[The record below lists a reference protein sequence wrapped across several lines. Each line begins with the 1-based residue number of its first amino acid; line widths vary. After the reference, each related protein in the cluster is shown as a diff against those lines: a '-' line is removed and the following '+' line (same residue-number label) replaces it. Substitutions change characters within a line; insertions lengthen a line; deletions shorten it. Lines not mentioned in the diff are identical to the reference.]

1 MSQAKN
7 MAAHLSGYGRNGDT
21 LLMHV
26 NPQEVRALDM
36 MAGIAGR
43 HITKNPDTGLP
54 EAFNLFDILPFAV
67 NLIFPGMGTAAQVAL
82 GAASGAA
89 SSAVEGGDPLTG
101 ALTGGVMSG
110 IGSNVFGSG
119 TPVPEAVKAGTGAAA
134 AGAAAPAVAAGA
146 TQAAM
151 DLTTEG
157 TKYLTDAFGKGSDA
171 FVGKLFSGS
180 NLPLTLAGASILG
193 SVLPQSGYEEEDK
206 ASGPKNEWRPGEGYV
221 PFQQAG
227 VRSYTPAAVSPT
239 GIEQNWI
246 SYGPSAGPESYRR
259 FADGGQVSMSQQIA
273 DIRSASGA
281 RPYTSPRSDAPGG
294 KVGRF
299 RGPAPGGNIRDEI
312 QRAQDRFITR
322 RGGKAGN
329 GNVAPLPRNDKGP
342 QTPQFV
348 QGPDPSSYIQ
358 GAPEAVSSSP
368 VAMPQPVLGMQFKM
382 PELLQPPVMPAS
394 PEGGFTPMGQPL
406 PMPQEPGFADG
417 GPVAGGIM
425 QGVPMPAPV
434 PPAPLGVPMNAP
446 MPRGMPEVDDQ
457 KLIQAAAAA
466 LMGQIPNGEGIIR
479 MFVDKFGPEAL
490 QQLMD
495 MVNPQIPENMGRL
508 MRGPGD
514 GRSDSIPAVIDGKQ
528 PAKLS
533 TGEFVVPAKA
543 VSKLGRGSTDAGAA
557 KLQNMVNKVSRK
569 PAERAPEVIDDE
581 EAMKI

>member
-21 LLMHV
+21 MLMHV
-26 NPQEVRALDM
+26 NPEEVRALDM

-43 HITKNPDTGLP
+43 HVTTNPDTGLP
-54 EAFNLFDILPFAV
+54 EAFNLFDILPFAI
-67 NLIFPGMGTAAQVAL
+67 NLIAPGMGTAAQVAL

-101 ALTGGVMSG
+101 ALTGGVMGGISG
-110 IGSNVFGSG
+110 NIFGG
-119 TPVPEAVKAGTGAAA
+119 AGPADAAIKASTTAANQA
-134 AGAAAPAVAAGA
+134 AGQAVG
-146 TQAAM
+146 QAAL
-151 DLTTEG
+151 DGIERAAIPANSA
-157 TKYLTDAFGKGSDA
+157 KYLGDVFGKGSDA
-171 FVGKLFSGS
+171 FVSNLFSGS
-180 NLPLTLAGASILG
+180 NLPLTIAGASYLG
-193 SVLPQSGYEEEDK
+193 SMLPQQGYEEEDK
-206 ASGPKNEWRPGEGYV
+206 DYGPKNEWRPGEGYV

-227 VRSYTPAAVSPT
+227 VRSFSPAAVSPT
-239 GIEQNWI
+239 GVEQNWI

-259 FADGGQVSMSQQIA
+259 FAEGGPVSMSQQIA
-273 DIRSASGA
+273 DIRASSGA
-281 RPYTSPRSDAPGG
+281 RPMSMPRSDAPGG
-294 KVGRF
+294 KAGRF
-299 RGPAPGGNIRDEI
+299 RGPVPGGSIRDEV

-322 RGGKAGN
+322 RGGKVGKGSA
-329 GNVAPLPRNDKGP
+329 RNDKGP
-342 QTPQFV
+342 PTPQFV

-358 GAPEAVSSSP
+358 AAQQPEAPSF
-368 VAMPQPVLGMQFKM
+368 VAMPQPLIGGQFKA
-382 PELLQPPVMPAS
+382 PELAQPPVMPAS
-394 PEGGFTPMGQPL
+394 PDGGFNPMGQPL
-406 PMPQEPGFADG
+406 QMPQEPGFADG

-425 QGVPMPAPV
+425 QGIPMPPV
-434 PPAPLGVPMNAP
+434 MPPAPMGVPMNAP
-446 MPRGMPEVDDQ
+446 MPRGMPQIDDQ

-466 LMGQIPNGEGIIR
+466 IRGQIPNGEGIIR
-479 MFVDKFGPEAL
+479 MFVEKFGPEAL

-557 KLQNMVNKVSRK
+557 KLQNMVNKVNRK
-569 PAERAPEVIDDE
+569 PVERAPEILDDE
-581 EAMKI
+581 EAMRI